1 MQVALTSEERGGKST
16 VCHFA
21 EPTLEAAEASVAR
34 LRSWALV
41 REVELAGAP
50 FLRLNPNGTDR
61 MVVHL
66 PIVGCADPRPET
78 GVIPGRLQPGNT
90 VVTETIPFER
100 AATLAERIGAEL
112 DDECG
117 LSGPVEFHAGSEG
130 FKYGRL
136 VFPVLRVPRGASQR
150 QTPVIAS

>member
-1 MQVALTSEERGGKST
+1 MNVALTTEERAGKPT

-50 FLRLNPNGTDR
+50 FLRLNGTDR

-90 VVTETIPFER
+90 VVTEPIPFAR

-112 DDECG
+112 DAECG
-117 LSGPVEFHAGSEG
+117 LSGPIEFHAGSEG
-130 FKYGRL
+130 FKQGRL
-136 VFPVLRVPRGASQR
+136 VFPVLRVPRTASPDQAL
-150 QTPVIAS
+150 VNAG